1 MKAPTRRQFLQS
13 ATLSAVAPVIIPASV
28 LGAGARPVASNR
40 ITMGMIGLGS
50 MGLRHV
56 KAFLQEND
64 CRILAVCDVDAGRC
78 AAAVREINA
87 GYGDRDCT
95 AYNDFLEFIARDD
108 IDTLCIAVP
117 DHWHLLAATA
127 GIRAGKDIYGEKP
140 LTRTIREGRRL
151 VREVRRY
158 GCIWQTGSWQRS
170 TAHFRLGCELVR
182 NGRIGKVLRVETGLG
197 YGFNP
202 GSGRKGGLKEWP
214 RDPSQPVPDGFD
226 YQRWLGPAPYV
237 PYTKERCH
245 WNFRWILDYSGGNVT
260 DFGAHHIDIVQW
272 GLGRD
277 HTGPVEI
284 RGTGKYPADGLWDA
298 AYDWD
303 FTFRYADGLEVR
315 AASTNHVAQGIKFIG
330 EDGWVFINRSSLKTS
345 DPRMMRERF
354 GPDEIHLP
362 RPAGDHRQG
371 HRRDFLD
378 CVKSRGETITPV
390 EVGHRSGTICH
401 LGNIAMETGRT
412 IRWDPERETI
422 KDDEGATRLLD
433 RAYRAP
439 WCI

>member
-1 MKAPTRRQFLQS
+1 VRGADSHPAPS
-13 ATLSAVAPVIIPASV
+13 E
-28 LGAGARPVASNR
+28 R

-50 MGLRHV
+50 MGMRHI

-64 CRILAVCDVDAGRC
+64 CRILAVCDVDADRR

-87 GYGDRDCT
+87 SYGNEDCA
-95 AYNDFLEFIARDD
+95 AYNDLRELVERAD
-108 IDTLCIAVP
+108 IDTLCISVP

-127 GIRAGKDIYGEKP
+127 AIRAGKDVYGEKP

-151 VREVRRY
+151 ASEVARY
-158 GCIWQTGSWQRS
+158 GCVWQTGSWQRS
-170 TAHFRLGCELVR
+170 TSHFRFGCELVR
-182 NGRIGKVLRVETGLG
+182 NGRVGQVLRVETGLG

-202 GSGRKGGLKEWP
+202 GSGRKGGLKRWP
-214 RDPSQPVPDGFD
+214 LDPPQPVPGGFD
-226 YQRWLGPAPYV
+226 YDRWLGPAPFV

-277 HTGPVEI
+277 HTGPVEVSGI
-284 RGTGKYPADGLWDA
+284 GKYPADGLWDA

-315 AASTNHVAQGIKFIG
+315 AASTNHVTQGVKFIG
-330 EDGWVFINRSSLKTS
+330 EDGSVFVNRSGLKTS

-354 GPDEIHLP
+354 GPGEVHLP

-378 CVKSRGETITPV
+378 CVKSRGKTITPV
-390 EVGHRSGTICH
+390 EVGHRSATICH

-412 IRWDPERETI
+412 IRWDPEREVI
-422 KDDEGATRLLD
+422 KDDEGASRLLD
-433 RAYRAP
+433 RAYRTP
-439 WCI
+439 WCV